1 MIETHGFDE
10 AIRAIGALMDNV
22 PEVVEAIA
30 HRLKRVAMDETPV
43 DTGSMQG
50 AWVVEGVREMTFSIT
65 IDPAA
70 VNARSGVPVTDYAGH
85 IIARDGIFDAVRRAA
100 PRITEQE
107 AQRYGFLT

>member
-1 MIETHGFDE
+1 MIETYGFDE
-10 AIRAIGALMDNV
+10 AILAIESLMDDV

-50 AWVVEGVREMTFSIT
+50 AWVVEDVRELTYLIT
-65 IDPAA
+65 IKPTA
-70 VNARSGVPVTDYAGH
+70 VNSRSGVPVTDYAGS
-85 IIARDGIFDAVRRAA
+85 IIERDGIFDAVRRAA

-107 AQRYGFLT
+107 AQRHGYLT